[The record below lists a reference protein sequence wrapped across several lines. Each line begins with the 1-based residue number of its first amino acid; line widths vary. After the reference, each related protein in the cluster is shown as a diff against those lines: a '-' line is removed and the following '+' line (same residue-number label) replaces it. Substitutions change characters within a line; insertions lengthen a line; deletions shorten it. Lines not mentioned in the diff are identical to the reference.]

1 MDREDENRDENYFVN
16 GKQKITQIEIS
27 DRMEDAF
34 LQYAMSVIV
43 SRALPDVRDGL
54 KPVHR
59 RILYTMYEKNLTP
72 DKPYHKC
79 ADTVGSVLGSY
90 HPHGDASVYDAL
102 VRLAQ
107 PFSMRYTLVDGQ
119 GNFGSVDGDPPA
131 AYRYTEARMSKIA
144 TEMLTD
150 INKDTVPFMPNYDER
165 LQEPEVLPSRFPNI
179 LVNGSIGIA
188 VGMATNIPPHNLGEV
203 IDGVRMV
210 IEHPDCTLD
219 DLMTCI
225 PGPDFPTGGII
236 MGRNGIK
243 SAYTKGTGNL
253 ILRSKTHM
261 ETIRG
266 KQVIVV
272 TEIPYMVN
280 KAKLIESIADH
291 VKKKKI
297 EGISHIQDESSRE
310 GMRITIELK
319 KDANAQIVLNKLYSF
334 TKLQDTVHVNMLAL
348 VNNVP
353 RVLSLKEILEQY
365 RDFQVDVITR
375 RTKYDLEKAKKR
387 AHILQGFVVAIDYID
402 EVIHILRES
411 KTVAEG
417 KQNLIERFKD
427 LDMTTVLERAG
438 AEPQGYTPDQPVGL
452 SEEQAD
458 AIVQMRLGQLTG
470 MEKDKVTSELYDLLA
485 KIADYQ
491 DILAHKERVY
501 AIILQ
506 DLEEIRKK
514 YGDARRTEI
523 EDVEGEVEIEDLIP
537 SEEVLVTYTHNG
549 YIKRVPTRDFK
560 TQNRGG
566 IGVNGMK
573 QREEDFVTEMQVC
586 NTHDMLLFL
595 TNFGL
600 VYSMKAYRVP
610 AGNKAAR
617 GNNIVNLLPLRED
630 EKITAMFS
638 VEEREFTSDK
648 YVSMVTKKGLLKRTP
663 LSEFAR
669 VQKNGKRAILLN
681 EGDTLVGVRLTSGT
695 DSLFIATKQGY
706 AIHIDESRV
715 RPQGRSAHGVRA
727 IRLHAGDEVH
737 AEDEVVSMAR
747 ARADASLLTITE
759 KGYGK
764 LTAQDEYPL
773 RNRGGYGVINYKV
786 DEERGNVCG
795 IKVVD
800 ETDDIMLMTDE
811 GMIIRTSV
819 SQLRQMGRVSKGVRL
834 LHVRDGQKVV
844 AFSRIEQEVRG
855 NFEDIPTD
863 APAED
868 ASQQEQAFTGNLLEN
883 APTEEE
889 AAEETPEET

>member
-1 MDREDENRDENYFVN
+1 MIMDREDENRDENYFVN

-210 IEHPDCTLD
+210 IEQPDCTLD

-243 SAYTKGTGNL
+243 SAYANGTGNL

-291 VKKKKI
+291 VKNKKI
-297 EGISHIQDESSRE
+297 EGIAHIQDESSRE

-353 RVLSLKEILEQY
+353 RVLSLKQILEQY

-411 KTVAEG
+411 QTVAEG
-417 KQNLIERFKD
+417 KQNLIARFKD

-470 MEKDKVTSELYDLLA
+470 LEKDKVIKELYELLA

-491 DILAHKERVY
+491 DILANKERVY

-560 TQNRGG
+560 TQKRGG

-617 GNNIVNLLPLRED
+617 GNNIVNLLPLQEG

-638 VEEREFTSDK
+638 VEEDDFTSDK
-648 YVSMVTKKGLLKRTP
+648 YVSMVTKNGLLKRTS

-681 EGDTLVGVRLTSGT
+681 DGDTLVGVRLTSGT

-727 IRLHAGDEVH
+727 IRLHTG
-737 AEDEVVSMAR
+737 DEVVSMAR
-747 ARADASLLTITE
+747 AREGASLLTITE

-764 LTAQDEYPL
+764 LTAQDEYPQ

-819 SQLRQMGRVSKGVRL
+819 SPLRQMGRVSKGVRL

-844 AFSRIEQEVRG
+844 TFSRIEQEVRG

-863 APAED
+863 ALAED
-868 ASQQEQAFTGNLLEN
+868 ASPQEQAFAGNLLED
-883 APTEEE
+883 ASTEE
-889 AAEETPEET
+889 ATTEETPEET

>member
-291 VKKKKI
+291 VKNKKI

-470 MEKDKVTSELYDLLA
+470 MEKEKVTSELYDLLA

-491 DILAHKERVY
+491 DILAHKERVH

-560 TQNRGG
+560 TQKRGG

-595 TNFGL
+595 TNLGL

-617 GNNIVNLLPLRED
+617 GSNIVNLLPLQED

-638 VEEREFTSDK
+638 VEESEFTSDK
-648 YVSMVTKKGLLKRTP
+648 YVSMVTKRGLLKRTP

-727 IRLHAGDEVH
+727 IHLHAG
-737 AEDEVVSMAR
+737 DEVVSMAR

-764 LTAQDEYPL
+764 LTAQDAYPL

-800 ETDDIMLMTDE
+800 KTDDIMLMTDE
-811 GMIIRTSV
+811 GMTIRTSV
-819 SQLRQMGRVSKGVRL
+819 SQLRETGRVSKGVHL

-863 APAED
+863 VPAEE
-868 ASQQEQAFTGNLLEN
+868 ASQQEQDFAGNLLED
-883 APTEEE
+883 APTEETTT
-889 AAEETPEET
+889 EETPEET